1 MYKRLGRKD
10 KTQIMSC
17 RLISQPSTIVQYSDI
32 VITYTRII
40 VESIISIADAFTYS
54 ITF

>member
-1 MYKRLGRKD
+1 
-10 KTQIMSC
+10 MSC
-17 RLISQPSTIVQYSDI
+17 RLISQLSTIIQYSDI

-40 VESIISIADAFTYS
+40 VESIISIADASTYL